1 MYLFNVKT
9 MTCAGCAAAITRAIT
24 AVDKSAKVRAFPSI
38 HRLEVETH
46 LSAGQLLHLLDEAGY
61 PAEPVQEGDNDH

>member
-9 MTCAGCAAAITRAIT
+9 MTCAGCGAAITRAIT
-24 AVDKSAKVRAFPSI
+24 AVDKSAKVRAFPAI

-61 PAEPVQEGDNDH
+61 PAEPVLGGG